1 MAVADLVEHAVRGA
15 KRRRV
20 RHALAACGPSVTFE
34 SILAMEYPERIHVG
48 TGTYFGH
55 DFVIKAIDG
64 YDGTIRIGEGCVI
77 VNYVQLLAAYGIEVG
92 RGVTIGRRVTF
103 VGHNHGMWPGRSVFD
118 QPFHRAPICIGD
130 YSWIGGGAVILPGI
144 QLGEGCVVGANAV
157 VTQNFEPYAIVAD
170 VPARVMAIAMPLRP

>member
-55 DFVIKAIDG
+55 DLVIKAIDG

-92 RGVTIGRRVTF
+92 RGVTIGRRVPSSVTTT
-103 VGHNHGMWPGRSVFD
+103 GCGRAAACSTS
-118 QPFHRAPICIGD
+118 PFTERQSA
-130 YSWIGGGAVILPGI
+130 S
-144 QLGEGCVVGANAV
+144 
-157 VTQNFEPYAIVAD
+157 AITAGLAGVLLSCPVSNSEKDASSE
-170 VPARVMAIAMPLRP
+170 RTRW